1 MAGYRPADW
10 HPLDLDKDPTPGDP
24 QRVRSLA
31 KQLHDFADDVSDALR
46 LVKGMAGEDT
56 LLQWA
61 GKSADV
67 FKEQFKDVPKNLKK
81 LKKSYE
87 LCGDALADY
96 WPKLERAQALA
107 DKALA
112 KAKEA
117 QSDLSSAKS
126 RLSSADSWVTR
137 ASKEADKYK
146 DDPTGSKSSADKPDE
161 AKVRAAARDV
171 QSAKSAHTTAQS
183 DVTTAQNALDAAKK
197 MAEDARKMRDDAA
210 GEAKRKIDEASDA
223 GIPNRHWWQDVGH
236 WFEDNWDTIVT
247 VCKVVVAVVG
257 IIALIIGGPILGA
270 IVLIAA
276 LVVLADT
283 LYKYSK
289 GQASLWD
296 VAFAALDC
304 IPGGKGITSL
314 GKIAKGLKEMKN
326 LRGGM
331 KAMSLA
337 VRGLGKNARGMLED
351 GAKGAYNR
359 LKSAVRSKGSDPIDW
374 ATGTMFLPETDVTLP
389 GSLPLAFTRRAA
401 SDYRCGWWFGP
412 SWASTIDQRL
422 EVDED
427 GIVFVTEDG
436 LLLGFPHPTAP
447 HAPVLPAAGPRLRLS
462 RLDDGG
468 YRVED
473 PQTGVAR
480 RFGQPR
486 GGIALLERISD
497 RNGDAV
503 DVDHADDGTPLAL
516 RHSGGYHLR
525 LTVDDGRVTALHLAG
540 AGRDGTDVP
549 LRTYSYTDGCLTAV
563 ADASGRVMRLAY
575 DDRHRITSWTDR
587 NGRGYAYTY
596 DAADRC
602 VAEGGEAGHLTL
614 ALAYD
619 GTDPAWP
626 GARITTVATA
636 EGAVSKYVVDD
647 GCRVVAE
654 VDPLGGTARS
664 TWDEHHQ
671 LVSWTDESGHTTV
684 RAYDGDGRLL
694 SVVRPD
700 GTTARLVYDEVGG
713 PVELT
718 RPDGQVTR
726 RAYDSR
732 GNCVAITAPGDATN
746 RYTYDDA
753 GHLSSVTDA
762 TGLVTRVRCDAAGR
776 AEQVTDPLG
785 GVTRFVH
792 DSFGRVTAITDPL
805 GRTTRMDWA
814 ADGELLRRTGPD
826 GAAEE
831 WTYDGEGN
839 RTSHTDAA
847 GAVTRFEYTHFN
859 LLAARTSPDG
869 VRHVFDYDPSLRLT
883 GVSRADGRRWT
894 YTYDAAGRLLAETDF
909 DGRTQ
914 TYGHDARG
922 QVVVRANALG
932 EEVRLTRDVFG
943 RTVGKDAGGRIST
956 YAYDLNDRLIRAEGP
971 DATVTLLRDP
981 AGRVV
986 SETVNGR
993 TSTFAYDATGRP
1005 LSRTTP
1011 TGATSAWTYDGRG
1024 DRARTRTAGRTLA
1037 HLHDAA
1043 GQPLSVGV
1051 DDVLSLTRAYDSAG
1065 RVTAQSVVTG
1075 DGRTVRDRSYRYRA
1089 DGHLLGI
1096 DGPDGVTRAFELD
1109 GAGRTTAVRAEG
1121 WTESYVYG
1129 TDGGQTAAEW
1139 PDGHPGNEAVGPR
1152 EAEGTRVLRAGATRY
1167 RYDEQGRLVWR
1178 QRTRLSRKPDSWAY
1192 TWDAED
1198 RLTSVRAPDG
1208 TLWRYR
1214 YDPMGRRI
1222 AKERL
1227 GADGTTVVERT
1238 DFTWDGTTLCE
1249 QLTTDGAQPHAVAVT
1264 WEHDGIRPLSQCER
1278 LLTASHEEIDARFF
1292 AIVTD
1297 LAGAPTELVDE
1308 EGRIAWHT
1316 RSTLWGVTAW
1326 SGGSSAYTALRFP
1339 GQYYD
1344 PESGLHYN
1352 FHRYYDPETARYLS
1366 PDPLGLGPSPNPF
1379 LYFLDPLLSA
1389 DPYGLYEIGKPDAA
1403 SQAGNLPLIADKI
1416 AAHGDIK
1423 KRGIPGV
1430 DDLDVPEHL
1439 EDMMTGSPG
1448 LRMRSTPSG
1457 VPRFAWWDDATGTML
1472 IREGDKGTFM
1482 QPDDGYDYFLKQL
1495 KE

>member
-10 HPLDLDKDPTPGDP
+10 HPLDLDRDPTPGDP
-24 QRVRSLA
+24 QRVRTLA
-31 KQLHDFADDVSDALR
+31 TQLHDFADDVSDALR

-61 GKSADV
+61 GKSAEV

-87 LCGDALADY
+87 MCGDALADY

-137 ASKEADKYK
+137 AGKEADKYK
-146 DDPTGSKSSADKPDE
+146 DDPTGSKSDGDKPDE
-161 AKVRAAARDV
+161 AKVRAATRDV
-171 QSAKSAHTTAQS
+171 QSAKSAHTKAQS

-270 IVLIAA
+270 IVLVAA

-314 GKIAKGLKEMKN
+314 GKLAKGLKEMKN

-331 KAMSLA
+331 KAMGLA
-337 VRGLGKNARGMLED
+337 VRGLGKNARGMLDD
-351 GAKGAYNR
+351 GVKGAYNR
-359 LKSAVRSKGSDPIDW
+359 LKNVVRSKGSDPIDM

-389 GSLPLAFTRRAA
+389 GGLPLVFTRRAA

-412 SWASTIDQRL
+412 GWASTVDQRL
-422 EVDED
+422 EVDD
-427 GIVFVTEDG
+427 AGVVFVTEDG
-436 LLLGFPHPTAP
+436 LLLEFPHPTGP
-447 HAPVLPAAGPRLRLS
+447 HSPVLPAAGPLLRLT

-473 PQTGVAR
+473 PQSGVVR
-480 RFGQPR
+480 RFGPPKD
-486 GGIALLERISD
+486 GIALPQRISD

-503 DVDHADDGTPLAL
+503 DFDHADDGTPLAL

-540 AGRDGTDVP
+540 AGQDGADVA
-549 LRTYSYTDGCLTAV
+549 LRIYAYTDGCLTAV
-563 ADASGRVMRLAY
+563 VNASGQVMRLTC

-596 DAADRC
+596 DDADRC
-602 VAEGGEAGHLTL
+602 VAEGGEAGHLSLTL
-614 ALAYD
+614 EYD

-626 GARITTVATA
+626 GARVTTVTTA
-636 EGAVSKYVVDD
+636 EGAVSRYVVED
-647 GCRVVAE
+647 GCRIVAE
-654 VDPLGGTARS
+654 IDPVGGTTRS
-664 TWDEHHQ
+664 TWDEHHR
-671 LVSWTDESGHTTV
+671 LTSWTDELGHTTL
-684 RAYDGDGRLL
+684 RGYDGLGRL
-694 SVVRPD
+694 STAVRPD
-700 GTTARLVYDEVGG
+700 GTTVRVTYDEVGG
-713 PVELT
+713 PIEVS
-718 RPDGQVTR
+718 RPDGHTVR

-732 GNCVAITAPGDATN
+732 GNCVEIVQPGGAAT

-762 TGLVTRVRCDAAGR
+762 TGLVTRVRCDPAGL

-792 DSFGRVTAITDPL
+792 DAFGRVTAITDAL
-805 GRTTRMDWA
+805 GRRTLMDWG

-826 GAAEE
+826 GAADE

-839 RTSHTDAA
+839 RASHTDAA
-847 GAVTRFEYTHFN
+847 GGVTRFEYTHFN

-869 VRHVFDYDPSLRLT
+869 VRHVFEYDPSLRLT
-883 GVSRADGRRWT
+883 AVSRPDGRRWT
-894 YTYDAAGRLLAETDF
+894 YTYDVAGRLLAETDF

-943 RTVGKDAGGRIST
+943 RTVGKDAGGRVST
-956 YAYDLNDRLIRAEGP
+956 YAYDLNDRLVRAEGP

-981 AGRVV
+981 QGRVV

-1005 LSRTTP
+1005 MSRTTP

-1037 HLHDAA
+1037 HVHDAA

-1075 DGRTVRDRSYRYRA
+1075 GGRTVRDRSYRYRA

-1129 TDGGQTAAEW
+1129 TDGGQTAADW
-1139 PDGHPGNEAVGPR
+1139 PGGHPGNEAVGPR
-1152 EAEGTRVLRAGATRY
+1152 EGEGTRLLRAGATRY

-1198 RLTSVRAPDG
+1198 RLTSVRTPDG

-1249 QLTTDGAQPHAVAVT
+1249 ELTTDGARPHAVAVT
-1264 WEHDGIRPLSQCER
+1264 WEHDGIRPLSQSER

-1297 LAGAPTELVDE
+1297 LAGAPTELVDD
-1308 EGRIAWHT
+1308 EGRIAWQS

-1326 SGGSSAYTALRFP
+1326 SGGGSAYTALRFP

-1457 VPRFAWWDDATGTML
+1457 IPRFAWWDDATGTML

-1482 QPDDGYDYFLKQL
+1482 QPDGGYDYFLKQL